1 MTYQEKFFQ
10 YSEND
15 PKFGVLLTL
24 EFWNNLSSEAN
35 EALFLITE
43 FMMSP
48 PAVFARQSAFKYLR
62 AILAYDLPENRE
74 PEIYQNHLPEIVA
87 LRSLTE
93 YLAHF
98 SPDSSEPPLVDL
110 NQITTYALA
119 EYAKLLMDI
128 SNRLFQLDADDREGL
143 LYALTH
149 NHPNANA
156 LLSPPTKSFQSNF
169 ELDLRY
175 LPE

>member
-1 MTYQEKFFQ
+1 MTTQEKFYP

-15 PKFGVLLTL
+15 L
-24 EFWNNLSSEAN
+24 EFGILLKQDRWDDLSPEAN
-35 EALFLITE
+35 QTLFLILE
-43 FMMSP
+43 FVMSP
-48 PAVFARQSAFKYLR
+48 PAVFARQSAFNYLR
-62 AILAYDLPENRE
+62 AILAYDLPENRV
-74 PEIYQNHLPEIVA
+74 PEIYQNHLPEIVS

-110 NQITTYALA
+110 NQITTHALA
-119 EYAKLLMDI
+119 EYIKLIMDI
-128 SNRLFQLDADDREGL
+128 SNRLFQLDSTNREGL

-149 NHPNANA
+149 NHPNANQW
-156 LLSPPTKSFQSNF
+156 LSPPTKSFQHNF